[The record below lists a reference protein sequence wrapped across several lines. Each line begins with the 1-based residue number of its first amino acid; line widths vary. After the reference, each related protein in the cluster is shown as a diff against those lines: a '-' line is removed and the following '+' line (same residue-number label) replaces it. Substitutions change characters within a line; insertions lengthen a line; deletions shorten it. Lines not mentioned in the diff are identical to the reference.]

1 MTGERQV
8 LTGADERDPEERATL
23 ESRLAEGFQALAVGP
38 GSALGRAVQEKAR
51 GHNES
56 LADKVTWSLDTFRRR
71 KGNYKDATLP

>member
-1 MTGERQV
+1 M
-8 LTGADERDPEERATL
+8 
-23 ESRLAEGFQALAVGP
+23 GP